1 MLNISDEFSDAK
13 ISLLNQW
20 WIFWYSYNINFPI
33 FIGAWLFPLPFF
45 TFSSFMAPQTS
56 AEGLQKQSNKE
67 ARAMSCSDEP
77 ASWEIQF

>member
-1 MLNISDEFSDAK
+1 
-13 ISLLNQW
+13 
-20 WIFWYSYNINFPI
+20 
-33 FIGAWLFPLPFF
+33 
-45 TFSSFMAPQTS
+45 MAPQTS